1 MKQKSGL
8 CIHLK
13 KSGEQVDLIRP
24 LKKEACFH
32 PKLDLVLYFGT
43 PFQTYFFDIQEF
55 RWACF
60 WLVKNAHILVQA
72 KKRLPKSISNIWLF

>member
-43 PFQTYFFDIQEF
+43 PFQTNFFRYSRIQMSLF
-55 RWACF
+55 LTGQKYPHFSAG
-60 WLVKNAHILVQA
+60 
-72 KKRLPKSISNIWLF
+72 KKKAA

>member
-24 LKKEACFH
+24 LKKGACFH

-43 PFQTYFFDIQEF
+43 PFQTYFLDIQEF
-55 RWACF
+55 R
-60 WLVKNAHILVQA
+60 
-72 KKRLPKSISNIWLF
+72 